1 MYKLYLHWIFNLY
14 LLHIVLFQG
23 KIVVVAG
30 SLLSFLA
37 DQDTSLQATGA
48 AAREAAGVGDLQ
60 EVGVVD
66 HVSIFHPGPK
76 VNLDLLWLSIGP
88 EM

>member
-1 MYKLYLHWIFNLY
+1 M
-14 LLHIVLFQG
+14 HIVLFQG

-37 DQDTSLQATGA
+37 DKDTSLQATSA

-66 HVSIFHPGPK
+66 HVSIFHPGSQ